1 MKVKGKRGRR
11 GGFGSPQGERAVR
24 WEEVRVFFGWGA
36 VRVGR
41 GGGPGGALKVNEQ
54 RLYLLVLHFRCLH
67 FFKRKYC
74 CEPNLMF
81 SKHFPIR
88 F

>member
-11 GGFGSPQGERAVR
+11 GGFGSPQVERAVR

-41 GGGPGGALKVNEQ
+41 GGGPGGKEAQTQAVALQVNEQ
-54 RLYLLVLHFRCLH
+54 RLAC
-67 FFKRKYC
+67 
-74 CEPNLMF
+74 
-81 SKHFPIR
+81 
-88 F
+88 